1 MTLCSSQLLFR
12 LQELT
17 PDWLQFL
24 FRLQELTPDW
34 LQFLEFHCHHA
45 DHSSWNLIAITQIT
59 VPGIDAVG
67 TRLCQHFEL

>member
-1 MTLCSSQLLFR
+1 MLITASVQASGVDTR
-12 LQELT
+12 LVTVPVQT
-17 PDWLQFL
+17 PGIV
-24 FRLQELTPDW
+24 LTPDW